1 MLEPSNEGGERGSVD
16 RERAKARGPEEDS
29 LRGALLG
36 EPALGS
42 PLDAE
47 DEVGRAHAEG
57 ERRDDGEFGAGGA
70 DDNWGGIEVV
80 EERSNI
86 GCEFGPDVVCG

>member
-70 DDNWGGIEVV
+70 DGDGGGI
-80 EERSNI
+80 
-86 GCEFGPDVVCG
+86 